1 VERDPAA
8 ADVDQAAVHLLPEA
22 LDVERVLADEQVA
35 QAVRDRVRARR
46 VDDRAYR
53 LGRGVDLA
61 DAGDA
66 LVGVDED
73 NQIVLAAVGDRV
85 VERGLAEDDRLDV
98 GDLQLR
104 TLIRPDCR
112 L

>member
-1 VERDPAA
+1 
-8 ADVDQAAVHLLPEA
+8 
-22 LDVERVLADEQVA
+22 
-35 QAVRDRVRARR
+35 
-46 VDDRAYR
+46 
-53 LGRGVDLA
+53 
-61 DAGDA
+61 
-66 LVGVDED
+66 VDED
-73 NQIVLAAVGDRV
+73 DQIVLAAVGDRV